1 MKDIQPSPD
10 QNNQTPSQ
18 NQKHLRVHQIAA
30 TVAAF
35 GATIGMGFQDVLAQP
50 SPPLNPKSA
59 PARPPSINK
68 AKPMTPAEIDRMQN
82 LRKDSQNIAPGL
94 KKNPDILSFK
104 VKEKDELTNKKTPSS
119 TSR

>member
-10 QNNQTPSQ
+10 QNNQTSSQ
-18 NQKHLRVHQIAA
+18 NQKRFRAHQIAA

-35 GATIGMGFQDVLAQP
+35 GAAIGMGVQDVLAQP

-59 PARPPSINK
+59 PVRPPSVNK
-68 AKPMTPAEIDRMQN
+68 AKPMTPAEIDKMQN
-82 LRKDSQNIAPGL
+82 LRKDSQNIVPGL
-94 KKNPDILSFK
+94 KKNPDTLSFK
-104 VKEKDELTNKKTPSS
+104 VKEKNELTNKKTPSG